1 MAYMAILTM
10 GGFGLVIAMV
20 SHFTMK
26 RERQA
31 IIAARALLAE
41 GETSETAVET
51 KAASGKA
58 SVAGLALQRG
68 AGGASVRPTRSA
80 AKQYRRVQVK

>member
-41 GETSETAVET
+41 GESSETAVEA

-58 SVAGLALQRG
+58 SVAGLALSRG
-68 AGGASVRPTRSA
+68 ASAATLRQARSA

>member
-31 IIAARALLAE
+31 IIAARARLAE
-41 GETSETAVET
+41 AETGVKAGET
-51 KAASGKA
+51 KAASGKE
-58 SVAGLALQRG
+58 SVAGPTLSRG
-68 AGGASVRPTRSA
+68 AGGATLRPTRSA